1 MIVYGASGHSRVVID
16 ILEANNVTI
25 DFIVDDNAS
34 IDNLLGYNVV
44 RDSGTYN
51 EALIAIG
58 ACDIRRRIV
67 ERIQVGRYITA
78 VHPSAIVSSR
88 ATLNAGTVA
97 MQGCI
102 IQSGASVGKHC
113 IVNTGASIDHECNIG
128 DFVHISPHATL
139 CGNVTVGSGTWVGA
153 GVIVRQGVSIGCDCI
168 VGAGSVVV
176 SDIPDGVVAY
186 GNPCRV
192 IKQRQVAQNNDII
205 MKSNSGK
212 IKMGGVNLYPNET

>member
-1 MIVYGASGHSRVVID
+1 MVVYGASGHCKVVID
-16 ILEANNVTI
+16 ILEANNITI

-44 RDSGTYN
+44 RDTGIYD

-88 ATLNAGTVA
+88 ATLDAGTVV
-97 MQGCI
+97 MQGGI

-128 DFVHISPHATL
+128 GYVHISPHATL
-139 CGNVTVGSGTWVGA
+139 CGNVTVGAGTWVGA
-153 GVIVRQGVSIGCDCI
+153 GTIVRQGVSIGRDCI
-168 VGAGSVVV
+168 IGAGSVVV
-176 SDIPDGVVAY
+176 SDVPDGVVAY
-186 GNPCRV
+186 GNPCRT
-192 IKQRQVAQNNDII
+192 IKQRQIVQNNDTI
-205 MKSNSGK
+205 MKSNFDK
-212 IKMGGVNLYPNET
+212 IKMGGVNLYPDET